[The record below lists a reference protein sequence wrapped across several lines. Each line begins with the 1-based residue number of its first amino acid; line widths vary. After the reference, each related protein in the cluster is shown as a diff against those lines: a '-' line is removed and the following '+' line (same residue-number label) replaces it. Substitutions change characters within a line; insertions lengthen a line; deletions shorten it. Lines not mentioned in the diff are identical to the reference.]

1 MSNLED
7 ISITPVHSVLAH
19 ANAVCLSTVA
29 NASRFLSTAAK
40 KEISLRIAAL
50 KIWLE
55 WYSISLESGPRTDSL
70 WSYARG
76 QMPGGGQALT
86 WFAVQELITS
96 GIGAGERLLRIGDV
110 LDQLLLLCDPATLQQ
125 DLSMIRRAVFLA
137 VQEGLR
143 DDLKCDLNTLMNYPL
158 LGRDSYTD
166 FCSIVHDDDFAD
178 EVAVPPTLTNIIGWL
193 YAATVWAAGSTSI

>member
-7 ISITPVHSVLAH
+7 ISIIPVHSVLAH

-55 WYSISLESGPRTDSL
+55 RYSISLESGPRTDSL

-96 GIGAGERLLRIGDV
+96 EIGVGERRLRIGDV

-137 VQEGLR
+137 VQEGLQ
-143 DDLKCDLNTLMNYPL
+143 DDLKCDLNTLMN
-158 LGRDSYTD
+158 
-166 FCSIVHDDDFAD
+166 
-178 EVAVPPTLTNIIGWL
+178 
-193 YAATVWAAGSTSI
+193 